1 LNESH
6 FPSPSKKAGQTSDPE
21 LIAAGPIEMADQ
33 ISEKSQEPQI
43 RRRSRKRPGALRSLV
58 QYGSFEQVVSLVLM
72 FVISGVIIA
81 AVCHLV
87 IEVTQDLVI
96 HLVAPLDV
104 VISQDIFG
112 MVMTVLIAL
121 EFNHTILT
129 ILHRKES
136 VVQVRIVIL
145 IAILALA
152 RKFII
157 LDIKT
162 VEPLV
167 VIGLAISVLA
177 LGCAYWLVREQD
189 RRAEDVSSTTG
200 G

>member
-1 LNESH
+1 
-6 FPSPSKKAGQTSDPE
+6 
-21 LIAAGPIEMADQ
+21 MADQ
-33 ISEKSQEPQI
+33 ISEKSQEPQV
-43 RRRSRKRPGALRSLV
+43 RRRGRKRPGALRSLV

>member
-1 LNESH
+1 
-6 FPSPSKKAGQTSDPE
+6 
-21 LIAAGPIEMADQ
+21 MADQ
-33 ISEKSQEPQI
+33 IAEKSQEPES
-43 RRRSRKRPGALRSLV
+43 RRRGRKRPGALRSLI
-58 QYGSFEQVVSLVLM
+58 QYASFEQLVSLVLM
-72 FVISGVIIA
+72 FVISGVIVA
-81 AVCHLV
+81 AVSHLV

-104 VISQDIFG
+104 VIFQDIFG

-167 VIGLAISVLA
+167 VIGLAISVMA
-177 LGCAYWLVREQD
+177 LGCVYWLVREQD
-189 RRAEDVSSTTG
+189 RRAEEVSSTTVE
-200 G
+200 

>member
-6 FPSPSKKAGQTSDPE
+6 FPSPSKKAGQKSDPE

-33 ISEKSQEPQI
+33 VSEKSQEPES
-43 RRRSRKRPGALRSLV
+43 RRRGSKRPGALRSLI

-167 VIGLAISVLA
+167 VIGLAISVMA

-189 RRAEDVSSTTG
+189 RRTEEVSPTTG
-200 G
+200 E